1 MQLYN
6 ATKHTFLIKK
16 MLSFVTHD
24 NNKLWYFYLNWYQI
38 EMKFD
43 MFEVCFIS
51 VQQRNVC
58 RT

>member
-1 MQLYN
+1 
-6 ATKHTFLIKK
+6 
-16 MLSFVTHD
+16 
-24 NNKLWYFYLNWYQI
+24 
-38 EMKFD
+38 MKFD